1 MHLPVDKEAAELAN
15 LYHAAD
21 ARIRGLI
28 ENAVRAGID
37 PKTGELR
44 RVGTKN
50 FYTRQLAEVRKVLV
64 ELQTGAI
71 PKATALVGTAYVQG
85 ATYVDEALGTTGA
98 FAGVHRQAVET
109 LADNMA
115 NGLNEAASTVGR
127 QAEDVF
133 RSVGLKESALGL
145 LEGVARKDVSKS
157 MVDNLVHEGVTSFVD
172 KAGRR
177 WSLGAYAQMVAR
189 TTTREA
195 VSVGTANRLVEN
207 GHDLVT
213 ISRHAHDN
221 DECSDYEGKTFSLS
235 GNDSTYPE
243 LDRMPPF
250 HPNCVHVL
258 TPAEASFEQFEQAV
272 GAADARDDRAVALA

>member
-85 ATYVDEALGTTGA
+85 ATIVDELLGTSGA
-98 FAGVHRQAVET
+98 FAGVHREAVNT
-109 LADNMA
+109 LADNMV
-115 NGLNEAASTVGR
+115 NGLHEAASTVGR

-133 RSVGLKESALGL
+133 RNVGLKESALGL
-145 LEGVARKDVSKS
+145 LSGETRKGVTKA
-157 MVDNLVHEGVTSFVD
+157 MIDNLVHEGVTAFVD
-172 KAGRR
+172 KSGRR
-177 WSLGAYAQMVAR
+177 WTLGAYSSMVAR

-195 VSVGTANRLVEN
+195 VSIGTANRLIEN

-213 ISRHAHDN
+213 ISSHVHDS
-221 DECSDYEGKTFSLS
+221 DECSAYDGNTFSLS
-235 GNDSTYPE
+235 GDTAGYDV
-243 LDRMPPF
+243 LDEYPPF

-258 TPAEASFEQFEQAV
+258 TPAADTFENFEKAV
-272 GAADARDDRAVALA
+272 GSANAREDRKLVHT

>member
-1 MHLPVDKEAAELAN
+1 MQLPVDHNVASLVR
-15 LYHAAD
+15 LYEDAD
-21 ARIRGLI
+21 VRIRALI
-28 ENAVRAGID
+28 QDAIDRGID

-50 FYTRQLAEVRKVLV
+50 FYVRQLAEVRKVLV

-71 PKATALVGTAYVQG
+71 PKATALVATAYVQG
-85 ATYVDEALGTTGA
+85 ATIVDELLNTTGA
-98 FAGVHRQAVET
+98 FSGVHREAVNT
-109 LADNMA
+109 LADNMV

-133 RSVGLKESALGL
+133 RQVGLKQSALGL
-145 LEGVARKDVSKS
+145 LSGETRKAITKS
-157 MVDNLVHEGVTSFVD
+157 MIDNLVHEGVTAFVD

-177 WSLGAYAQMVAR
+177 WTLAGYSQMVAR

-213 ISRHAHDN
+213 ISSHAHDS
-221 DECSDYEGKTFSLS
+221 DECNAYDGQTFSLS
-235 GNDSTYPE
+235 GDTPGYDV
-243 LDRMPPF
+243 LDQMPPF

-258 TPAEASFEQFEQAV
+258 TPAADTFANFERAV
-272 GAADARDDRAVALA
+272 GSSFAREDRKLVHA